1 MVSFYLKVKSVLS
14 VHFSYKAYLLVA
26 PGATLVNGLTSFTI
40 LGALASGGRIF
51 LTFGSSPGR
60 AGSTLIRKS
69 DLQTPVL
76 FFASMAYSPAKEL
89 SESLQWSQLTVYLF
103 RFILASNQ
111 VCTAVSSSVSLSVC
125 PIVCLS
131 ITQGV
136 TLVKNRRNQCFP
148 KNETQGWSQKG
159 QSISLDASS
168 HLYEGLSISQF
179 FHPSQ
184 LPCNSGKIDVFQ

>member
-103 RFILASNQ
+103 RPRDGHKKVRAYL
-111 VCTAVSSSVSLSVC
+111 
-125 PIVCLS
+125 
-131 ITQGV
+131 
-136 TLVKNRRNQCFP
+136 
-148 KNETQGWSQKG
+148 
-159 QSISLDASS
+159 
-168 HLYEGLSISQF
+168 
-179 FHPSQ
+179 
-184 LPCNSGKIDVFQ
+184 